1 MSGLREDPFGGP
13 GWYKRKKDGA
23 LITGAR
29 VPCVRH
35 MRREGLEFIGNA
47 EYGDGGSCL
56 KPLAKLISEAKEEG
70 DIELTEYLENTL
82 KTAAK
87 NYRDAGKDHAQAKA
101 EAEQGEKAMQA
112 MMTSQA
118 AVAMANFN
126 ASTAAGAQAPVGNP
140 APAQAPVPVP
150 QPTRQ

>member
-1 MSGLREDPFGGP
+1 MAPIKEDQHGGP
-13 GWYKRKKDGA
+13 GWDMRKDGT
-23 LITGAR
+23 IFTGTRIPDAR
-29 VPCVRH
+29 W
-35 MRREGLEFIGNA
+35 MRRKRIEFIGNA
-47 EYGDGGSCL
+47 EYGDGGSPL
-56 KPLAKLISEAKEEG
+56 RPLAKLIADAKEEG
-70 DIELTEYLENTL
+70 DVELAEKLEDAL
-82 KTAAK
+82 KIAER
-87 NYRDAGKDHAQAKA
+87 NLRDAGKDRAQEKA